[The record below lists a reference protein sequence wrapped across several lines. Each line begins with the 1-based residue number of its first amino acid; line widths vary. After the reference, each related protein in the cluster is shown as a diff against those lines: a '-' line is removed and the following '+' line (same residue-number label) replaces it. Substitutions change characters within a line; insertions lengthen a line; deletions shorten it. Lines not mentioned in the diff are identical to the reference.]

1 MKMISV
7 KKTSIKKKVIIFF
20 IDNNSM
26 SRNKLKKKYIYIVK
40 RSYDKIFVGG
50 LHKLE
55 QKYVFRNIFYLF
67 IFFLL

>member
-1 MKMISV
+1 MKMISI
-7 KKTSIKKKVIIFF
+7 KKISIKKKVIIFF
-20 IDNNSM
+20 IDNSM

-67 IFFLL
+67 IYFLL

>member
-1 MKMISV
+1 MISV
-7 KKTSIKKKVIIFF
+7 KKISIKKKVIIFF
-20 IDNNSM
+20 IDNSM

-50 LHKLE
+50 LYKLE

>member
-1 MKMISV
+1 MKMISI
-7 KKTSIKKKVIIFF
+7 KKISIKKKVIIFF
-20 IDNNSM
+20 IDNSM

-50 LHKLE
+50 LYKLE